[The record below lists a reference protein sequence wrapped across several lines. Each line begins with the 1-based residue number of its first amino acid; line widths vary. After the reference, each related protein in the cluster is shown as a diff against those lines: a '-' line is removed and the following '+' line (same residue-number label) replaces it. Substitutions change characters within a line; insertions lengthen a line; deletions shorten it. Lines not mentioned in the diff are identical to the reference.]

1 MGRFTKF
8 ACICFL
14 AILLF
19 GCSNERPESRF
30 LDYIVSVDQQY
41 RELEKVQLSL
51 ENAEKEESRLY
62 SHVIS
67 LKPGAADDILYE
79 KLLENHQKRKHL
91 IDQEMQM
98 LEQADADME
107 NYEKLVK
114 KIKGEKTREEAEKCL
129 VYIKNRTSLNKAV
142 IAVYKDGLSKDLAL
156 YKKINQADSTIASL
170 DKAIKEAN
178 GSYLAIG
185 EEQERFNKKAMGW
198 EKVMGEYRRSIES
211 T

>member
-1 MGRFTKF
+1 MGRFIKF

-19 GCSNERPESRF
+19 GCSNESPESRF

-62 SHVIS
+62 SRVIS

-79 KLLENHQKRKHL
+79 KLLENHQKRKSL

-98 LEQADADME
+98 LEQADAEME

-129 VYIKNRTSLNKAV
+129 VYIENRISLNKAV
-142 IAVYKDGLSKDLAL
+142 IAVYKNGLSKDLAL

-178 GSYLAIG
+178 GSYMSIG
-185 EEQERFNKKAMGW
+185 EEQERFNRKAMGW